1 MARLMTEDEL
11 ISYYEDNLVKAFLC
25 QEQNDNDQAEDIE
38 RLNNWVAHDLRRY
51 AIEITTIDTR
61 DVKGVK
67 ITDLR

>member
-25 QEQNDNDQAEDIE
+25 QEQNDNDQAEDIQ

-51 AIEITTIDTR
+51 AIEITTIDTP

>member
-1 MARLMTEDEL
+1 MARLMTEEEL

-25 QEQNDNDQAEDIE
+25 REQKDNDQAEDIE

-51 AIEITTIDTR
+51 AIEIRTIDTH
-61 DVKGVK
+61 DGQSLQ